1 MKRQRRIALH
11 LIASVLF
18 LSIPLFFSSGLSHPL
33 NAFTN
38 QYFLRNFIGYIFILG
53 FFYVNFYCLLP
64 LYYFRQKYL
73 RYSMFVLGC
82 FAIVLI
88 LPYAFV
94 PFVNELQEGYGS
106 HPQSHSLAR
115 HIFHSASH
123 RFFPFLLVTVLAA
136 LIKTSDRLSKAEDE
150 KFQAELAYLRAQV
163 NPHFLFNTLNSIY
176 SLAID
181 NSDKTAKAIVDL
193 SNMMRYITTEAQ
205 RDYVALND
213 EIVYITNYINLQ
225 LIRLGDTVSVDFYVK
240 GQTDGI
246 KIAPLLLIPIIENA
260 FKYGINPEN
269 STNIKVHIEV
279 DGMLVHLNVYNLV
292 VCENKT
298 GTGRSLL
305 NLKNRLDAIYPNR
318 HRLLIIDGET
328 EYVVDLK
335 IKLHDQ
341 SNSYR

>member
-1 MKRQRRIALH
+1 MKTQRRIALH

-18 LSIPLFFSSGLSHPL
+18 LSIPLFFSSGLTDPL
-33 NAFTN
+33 HAFSN

-53 FFYVNFYCLLP
+53 FFYINFYCFLP
-64 LYYFRQKYL
+64 LYYFKRKYL

-82 FAIVLI
+82 FALVLV

-94 PFVNELQEGYGS
+94 PFVNEVQEGYGG
-106 HPQSHSLAR
+106 HPQSHSLLR
-115 HIFHSASH
+115 HVFHSASH
-123 RFFPFLLVTVLAA
+123 RFFPFILVTILAA
-136 LIKTSDRLSKAEDE
+136 LIKTSDRLRKVEDE
-150 KFQAELAYLRAQV
+150 KFHTELAYLRAQV

-205 RDYVALND
+205 RDHVALSD

-225 LIRLGDTVSVDFYVK
+225 LIRLGETARVDFNIN
-240 GQTDGI
+240 GDTEGI
-246 KIAPLLLIPIIENA
+246 RIAPLLLIPVIENA
-260 FKYGINPEN
+260 FKYGVNPEQD
-269 STNIKVHIEV
+269 TDIRILIEIKE
-279 DGMLVHLNVYNLV
+279 GKVHLNVFNLV

-305 NLKNRLDAIYPNR
+305 NLKNRLDAIYPNK
-318 HRLLIIDGET
+318 HRLLIIDGDN
-328 EYVVDLK
+328 EYAVDLN
-335 IKLHDQ
+335 INLND
-341 SNSYR
+341 